1 MVSLPGL
8 YVCWVMSS
16 ESVELDAV
24 DWPEPQAAVN
34 DRARMLTVAAMVRT
48 MCRLLNM
55 GFLSSSVRHAHGSN
69 RA

>member
-34 DRARMLTVAAMVRT
+34 DRAG
-48 MCRLLNM
+48 C
-55 GFLSSSVRHAHGSN
+55 
-69 RA
+69 